1 MTATDLSCLT
11 EVKKYFI
18 CLHVIFFWLSSER
31 ISAKLPA
38 GYTITPVGGDKWF
51 FFIQFIQLTHSKYWF
66 MQEQKQNKTNH
77 DGPLSHWI
85 IHITDLFQYTGS
97 FCYKTSDLW
106 VSHWI
111 IHSTNSAA

>member
-1 MTATDLSCLT
+1 
-11 EVKKYFI
+11 
-18 CLHVIFFWLSSER
+18 
-31 ISAKLPA
+31 
-38 GYTITPVGGDKWF
+38 
-51 FFIQFIQLTHSKYWF
+51 
-66 MQEQKQNKTNH
+66 MQEQKQNKTNQ